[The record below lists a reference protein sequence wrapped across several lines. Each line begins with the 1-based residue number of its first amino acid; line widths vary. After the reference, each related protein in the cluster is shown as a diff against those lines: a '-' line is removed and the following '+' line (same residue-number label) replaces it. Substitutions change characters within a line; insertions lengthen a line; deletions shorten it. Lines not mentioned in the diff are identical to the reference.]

1 MQGYLVANHLPRED
15 LEDVVLYCKYHC
27 LLAMSAEQRVGQLVI
42 WREVGFFYVIFTF
55 IDLFIEIFFFF
66 FVFCIFAQL
75 SQITSFL
82 NLLFLKSLLLIYS
95 AVQPYRSFSL
105 SRNKKINWK
114 PSSGRSQENEML

>member
-42 WREVGFFYVIFTF
+42 WREVGFSSVIFIF
-55 IDLFIEIFFFF
+55 IDLFIEFFF

-82 NLLFLKSLLLIYS
+82 NILLLKSLLLIYS
-95 AVQPYRSFSL
+95 AVQPY
-105 SRNKKINWK
+105 
-114 PSSGRSQENEML
+114 

>member
-66 FVFCIFAQL
+66 FLYSA
-75 SQITSFL
+75 
-82 NLLFLKSLLLIYS
+82 SLLS
-95 AVQPYRSFSL
+95 
-105 SRNKKINWK
+105 
-114 PSSGRSQENEML
+114 